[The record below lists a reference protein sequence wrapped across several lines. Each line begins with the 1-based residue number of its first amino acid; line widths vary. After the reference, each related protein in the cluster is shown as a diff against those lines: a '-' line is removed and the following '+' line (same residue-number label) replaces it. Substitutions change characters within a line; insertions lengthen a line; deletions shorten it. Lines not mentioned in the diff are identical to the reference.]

1 MLYLWKE
8 EKGDDLKIK
17 DILLKLNIFPFIGFI
32 FSSYHTPVNTL
43 PGAIVGL

>member
-8 EKGDDLKIK
+8 DKGDYLKIK
-17 DILLKLNIFPFIGFI
+17 DILLKLNIFPFIEFI

-43 PGAIVGL
+43 PGATVGL